1 MENTI
6 SSTTPPTRPDP
17 DGPPCPDSPASTEV
31 AEGRGSIRPLANDL
45 GMSTIEYAM
54 GSIAAAPLAAV
65 LYTVI
70 TGSDVVEAIR
80 GIIVDALNSGPAA

>member
-17 DGPPCPDSPASTEV
+17 DGPPCPDSPAPAEV
-31 AEGRGSIRPLANDL
+31 TGGPGSIRPLANDL

-54 GSIAAAPLAAV
+54 GSIAAAALAAV